1 MSITEKLEE
10 ARRLNWKSD
19 TRKLYESGE
28 AATNSFMSS
37 KDQETKEFYA
47 VTLAPSSSHF
57 ASSNFKSAID
67 RDKFWKDFEARER
80 LVISLWSQVKHQ
92 LNRNLSNN
100 YRRYPDKQLK
110 DLVAIEHLDKNQ
122 KKLIHPHLH
131 GTLAIPKELK
141 QAFEESLDEH
151 GEDFTLNLALF
162 DTDIKSVFVRHIPSP
177 DDLNY
182 WNGYVLKQQFG
193 VINK

>member
-1 MSITEKLEE
+1 MTIQETLEE
-10 ARRLNWKSD
+10 ARRLNWKSY

-28 AATNSFMSS
+28 AATRSFISNSDHRS
-37 KDQETKEFYA
+37 KEFYA
-47 VTLAPSSSHF
+47 ITLSPLESKIHSEGIWYD
-57 ASSNFKSAID
+57 ID
-67 RDKFWKDFEARER
+67 ARER
-80 LVISLWSQVKHQ
+80 LIASLWNQVKHQ

-110 DLVAIEHLDKNQ
+110 DLVAIEHYDKNL
-122 KKLIHPHLH
+122 KALIKPHLH

-141 QAFEESLDEH
+141 KAFEETFDEH
-151 GEDFTLNLALF
+151 GALNLALL
-162 DTDIKSVFVRHIPSP
+162 DADIKSVFVRHIPSP

-193 VINK
+193 VSTK

>member
-1 MSITEKLEE
+1 MSITETLEE

-28 AATNSFMSS
+28 AATNSFISS
-37 KDQETKEFYA
+37 KDQDTKEFYA
-47 VTLAPSSSHF
+47 ITLSPLESKIHS
-57 ASSNFKSAID
+57 KGIWYDID
-67 RDKFWKDFEARER
+67 ARER
-80 LVISLWSQVKHQ
+80 LVISLWNQVKHHMNRS
-92 LNRNLSNN
+92 LNNN

-110 DLVAIEHLDKNQ
+110 DLVAVEHYDKNE
-122 KKLIHPHLH
+122 KAIVKPHLH

-141 QAFEESLDEH
+141 KEFEESLDEH

-162 DTDIKSVFVRHIPSP
+162 DTNLDIRSVFVRHIPSP
-177 DDLNY
+177 EDLNY

-193 VINK
+193 VISK

>member
-1 MSITEKLEE
+1 MTIQETLEE
-10 ARRLNWKSD
+10 ARRLSWKSD

-47 VTLAPSSSHF
+47 ITLSPIESKIHS
-57 ASSNFKSAID
+57 KGIWYDID
-67 RDKFWKDFEARER
+67 ARER
-80 LVISLWSQVKHQ
+80 LVISLWNQVKHH
-92 LNRNLSNN
+92 LNRSLNNN
-100 YRRYPDKQLK
+100 YRRYPDRQLK
-110 DLVAIEHLDKNQ
+110 NLVAVEHYDKN
-122 KKLIHPHLH
+122 KKALIKPHLH
-131 GTLAIPKELK
+131 GTLAIPKESK
-141 QAFEESLDEH
+141 QAFEESFDEH
-151 GEDFTLNLALF
+151 GSFNLALF
-162 DTDIKSVFVRHIPSP
+162 DTDIKSVFVRHIPSS

>member
-1 MSITEKLEE
+1 MSITETLEE

-28 AATNSFMSS
+28 AATNSFISS
-37 KDQETKEFYA
+37 KDQDTKEFYA
-47 VTLAPSSSHF
+47 VTLSPSL
-57 ASSNFKSAID
+57 SNFESKD
-67 RDKFWKDFEARER
+67 DKDKFWKDFDARER
-80 LVISLWSQVKHQ
+80 LVISLWNQVKHQ

-110 DLVAIEHLDKNQ
+110 DFVAIEHLDKNQ

-162 DTDIKSVFVRHIPSP
+162 DTSLDIRSVFVKHIPSP
-177 DDLNY
+177 EDLNL

-193 VINK
+193 VISK

>member
-1 MSITEKLEE
+1 M
-10 ARRLNWKSD
+10 KSD

-28 AATNSFMSS
+28 AATNSFLSN
-37 KDQETKEFYA
+37 KEHETKEFYA
-47 VTLAPSSSHF
+47 VTLSPLESKIHS
-57 ASSNFKSAID
+57 KGIWYDID
-67 RDKFWKDFEARER
+67 ARER
-80 LVISLWSQVKHQ
+80 LVISLWNQVKHQ

-110 DLVAIEHLDKNQ
+110 DFVAIEHYDKNQ
-122 KKLIHPHLH
+122 KALIKPHLH

-141 QAFEESLDEH
+141 QAFEESFDER
-151 GEDFTLNLALF
+151 GSLKLALF
-162 DTDIKSVFVRHIPSP
+162 DTDIKSVFVKHIPSP
-177 DDLNY
+177 DDLNL